1 LTGSFAL
8 LVLLAYSTLFVA
20 LGLWIGRRAQAG
32 EFFVAGRSLGPG
44 LVFSTFLAANIG
56 ASSTVGATSL
66 GYSEGVSAWWWNG
79 SAGLGSLVLAF
90 WVGPR
95 MWREAVTHGD
105 LTVGD
110 FLERR
115 YGRAMRGLVASLIWL
130 GTLTILAAQLLGV
143 AAVLNV
149 VGGFSLLA
157 GCAIGAFVTVSY
169 FAAGGL
175 LSSAWVNLVQLI
187 VILAGFAVAVPFALH
202 AAGGWDPITA
212 MSGSRTDVWASTGP
226 GSGWRLIFLL
236 GPAFIVSP
244 GLLQKAYGARD
255 ARAVRHGVAWNG
267 VALMLF
273 ACAPAAIG
281 LAAHT
286 LYPGL
291 AKPDLA
297 LPTIL
302 AGALPPAVGMIALA
316 AVFSAEVSSADA
328 VLFMLATSA
337 SRDLYRGFVR
347 PAASEEEV
355 LRVAR
360 IAAVVGSICGVGVA
374 MAYGS
379 VRAAVAVF
387 YAILTVTLF
396 VPILGALIVRGA
408 GRVEGLASVL
418 TGVPVL
424 AAVQYLSRGQ
434 GYGVLSPALAGVL
447 ASAAAFAAA
456 HAFAPR
462 PTAPP
467 LDSTPSTDKIPEE
480 KVRKGAK

>member
-1 LTGSFAL
+1 MAGSFAFV
-8 LVLLAYSTLFVA
+8 VLIAYSTLFVA
-20 LGLWIGRRAQAG
+20 LGLWIGRRARAG
-32 EFFVAGRSLGPG
+32 EFFIAGRSLSSG
-44 LVFSTFLAANIG
+44 LIFSTFLAANIG

-149 VGGFSLLA
+149 VAGFSLLT
-157 GCAIGAFVTVSY
+157 GCAIGALVTVSY
-169 FAAGGL
+169 FTAGGL
-175 LSSAWVNLVQLI
+175 LSSAWVNLVQLV
-187 VILAGFAVAVPFALH
+187 VILAGFAVAVPFAVH
-202 AAGGWDPITA
+202 AAGGWDTVTA
-212 MSGSRTDVWASTGP
+212 AAGSRASVWVSTGP
-226 GSGWRLIFLL
+226 ASGWRLLFLL

-255 ARAVRHGVAWNG
+255 ERAVRQGIAWNG
-267 VALMLF
+267 VGLLVF

-281 LAAHT
+281 LAAHA
-286 LYPGL
+286 LYPAL
-291 AKPDLA
+291 VKPDLA

-302 AGALPPAVGMIALA
+302 AHALPPAVGIIALA

-347 PAASEEEV
+347 PGASEAEE
-355 LRVAR
+355 
-360 IAAVVGSICGVGVA
+360 IG
-374 MAYGS
+374 
-379 VRAAVAVF
+379 RASC
-387 YAILTVTLF
+387 
-396 VPILGALIVRGA
+396 RE
-408 GRVEGLASVL
+408 RVL
-418 TGVPVL
+418 TDV
-424 AAVQYLSRGQ
+424 
-434 GYGVLSPALAGVL
+434 
-447 ASAAAFAAA
+447 
-456 HAFAPR
+456 
-462 PTAPP
+462 
-467 LDSTPSTDKIPEE
+467 
-480 KVRKGAK
+480 

>member
-1 LTGSFAL
+1 LAGSFAL
-8 LVLLAYSTLFVA
+8 VVLSTYSALIVA
-20 LGLWIGRRAQAG
+20 LGLWIGRRARAG
-32 EFFVAGRSLGPG
+32 EFFIAGRSLGPG
-44 LVFSTFLAANIG
+44 LLFSTFLAANIG

-143 AAVLNV
+143 AAVLSV
-149 VGGFSLLA
+149 VGGFSLPA
-157 GCAIGAFVTVSY
+157 GCAIGALVTVSY

-175 LSSAWVNLVQLI
+175 LSSAWVNLVQLA
-187 VILAGFAVAVPFALH
+187 VILAGFAVAVPFAVH
-202 AAGGWDPITA
+202 AAGGLGLVTA
-212 MSGSRTDVWASTGP
+212 AAGSRADVWASTGP
-226 GSGWRLIFLL
+226 ASGWRLLFLL
-236 GPAFIVSP
+236 APAFIVSP

-255 ARAVRHGVAWNG
+255 ERAVRQGIAWNG
-267 VALMLF
+267 VGLLVF

-281 LAAHT
+281 LAARA
-286 LYPGL
+286 LYPAL
-291 AKPDLA
+291 VKPDLA

-302 AGALPPAVGMIALA
+302 ADALPPAVGMIALA

-347 PAASEEEV
+347 PAASDTEV

-360 IAAVVGSICGVGVA
+360 LAAVVGSLCGVGVA
-374 MAYGS
+374 IVYGS
-379 VRAAVAVF
+379 VRAAVGVF

-396 VPILGALIVRGA
+396 VPILGALFVRGA
-408 GRVEGLASVL
+408 GRAAGLASVF

-424 AAVQYLSRGQ
+424 VATHYLLGGR

-447 ASAAAFAAA
+447 ASAAAFAFA
-456 HAFAPR
+456 HALAPR

-467 LDSTPSTDKIPEE
+467 PDSTPFAAKIPQE
-480 KVRKGAK
+480 KERKGAQ

>member
-1 LTGSFAL
+1 MTGSFAL
-8 LVLLAYSTLFVA
+8 LVLLAYSTLFIA
-20 LGLWIGRRAQAG
+20 LGLWIGRRARAG
-32 EFFVAGRSLGPG
+32 EFFVAGRRLGPG

-79 SAGLGSLVLAF
+79 SAGIGSLVLAF

-95 MWREAVTHGD
+95 MWRESVTHGD

-115 YGRAMRGLVASLIWL
+115 YGRAMRGLVAVLIWL

-149 VGGFSLLA
+149 VGSFSLLA
-157 GCAIGAFVTVSY
+157 GCAIGALVTVSY
-169 FAAGGL
+169 FTAGGL

-202 AAGGWDPITA
+202 TAGGWDLVTA
-212 MSGSRTDVWASTGP
+212 TGGSRTDVWASTGP
-226 GSGWRLIFLL
+226 GSGWRLLFLL

-255 ARAVRHGVAWNG
+255 ERAVRHGIAWNG
-267 VALMLF
+267 VALLLF

-302 AGALPPAVGMIALA
+302 ADALPPAVGMIALA

-347 PAASEEEV
+347 PEASEEEV

-360 IAAVVGSICGVGVA
+360 IAAVVGSICGVGAA
-374 MAYGS
+374 MVYGS
-379 VRAAVAVF
+379 VRAAVGVF

-396 VPILGALIVRGA
+396 VPILGALFVRSA
-408 GRVEGLASVL
+408 GRVEGLASIL

-424 AAVQYLSRGQ
+424 AAVHYLSGGQ

-447 ASAAAFAAA
+447 ASAAAFAFA
-456 HAFAPR
+456 HALAPR
-462 PTAPP
+462 PTTPP
-467 LDSTPSTDKIPEE
+467 FDSA
-480 KVRKGAK
+480 AK